1 MRLLSSNK
9 PLPPQYTERGLEKY
23 ASMRKLQ
30 QIKMHQVAVVQAVL
44 NEQSKQRQMGVVD
57 EIGIYQIA
65 SATSVWCL
73 QQAIDQGK
81 SDHDE
86 LYSTR
91 RRRKGA
97 TGVPIKHQKRL
108 SHTSSLG
115 KCLVSDPLQIV
126 EPNKKQTTAS
136 TA

>member
-30 QIKMHQVAVVQAVL
+30 QIKAHQVAVVQAVL
-44 NEQSKQRQMGVVD
+44 NEQSKQRHMGIVD
-57 EIGIYQIA
+57 DVGIYQIA
-65 SATSVWCL
+65 SATSAWCL
-73 QQAIDQGK
+73 QQAIDQGQ
-81 SDHDE
+81 SDYDE
-86 LYSTR
+86 LYSAR
-91 RRRKGA
+91 QRRKG
-97 TGVPIKHQKRL
+97 TNGVFAKHQKRVSPDSL
-108 SHTSSLG
+108 SCKS
-115 KCLVSDPLQIV
+115 LVSDPLQIV